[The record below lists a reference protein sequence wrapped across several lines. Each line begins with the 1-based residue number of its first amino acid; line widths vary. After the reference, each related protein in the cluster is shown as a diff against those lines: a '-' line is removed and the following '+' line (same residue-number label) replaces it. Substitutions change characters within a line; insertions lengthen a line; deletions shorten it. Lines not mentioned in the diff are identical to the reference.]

1 VAVNCTPSHSYVM
14 SLAIWDHAALPATG
28 HKQTRPTLTPAI
40 QAVTRFTYP
49 GGMEG

>member
-1 VAVNCTPSHSYVM
+1 VHWAHTEASALECSAPTPKVSY
-14 SLAIWDHAALPATG
+14 LAIL
-28 HKQTRPTLTPAI
+28 HKQMRPALTPAM